1 MLPWV
6 AVGTLSSV
14 FQSFVKCV
22 LSFLKFGVCLVSY
35 YYMSEPEVPCLAF
48 VPLIEICAG
57 DRSDLGYLLFLTDV
71 LLPISCNPFCTD
83 VLSKFFYALH
93 KIQCLNIFFST

>member
-35 YYMSEPEVPCLAF
+35 YYMSELEVPCLAF
-48 VPLIEICAG
+48 APLIDTHTHAHTYIYAHTHTHTVIVG
-57 DRSDLGYLLFLTDV
+57 LV
-71 LLPISCNPFCTD
+71 
-83 VLSKFFYALH
+83 VLSAGRQL
-93 KIQCLNIFFST
+93 

>member
-6 AVGTLSSV
+6 AVETLSSV

-35 YYMSEPEVPCLAF
+35 YYMSELEVPCLAF
-48 VPLIEICAG
+48 ASLIEICVG

-83 VLSKFFYALH
+83 VLSKFSMFY
-93 KIQCLNIFFST
+93 IRFSV